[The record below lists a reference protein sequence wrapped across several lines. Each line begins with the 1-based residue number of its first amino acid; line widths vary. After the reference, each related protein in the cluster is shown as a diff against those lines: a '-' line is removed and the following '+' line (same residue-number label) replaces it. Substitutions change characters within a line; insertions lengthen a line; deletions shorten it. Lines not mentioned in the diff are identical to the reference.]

1 MAYAQLNSIESSL
14 EEIISADAIAVGF
27 VKSED
32 ATYELVG
39 SIEAIATIEKFFDVD
54 LIDEITFFQPAG
66 KAGEILEIPISQKA
80 TKADR
85 VFLIGLVIKARNP
98 IDLLQQV
105 LAENY
110 AGRK

>member
-32 ATYELVG
+32 STYELVG

-54 LIDEITFFQPAG
+54 LIDEITFF
-66 KAGEILEIPISQKA
+66 S
-80 TKADR
+80 TSR
-85 VFLIGLVIKARNP
+85 
-98 IDLLQQV
+98 
-105 LAENY
+105 
-110 AGRK
+110 